1 MNEEVADNYVHSL
14 DIVNCKCTLMPQ
26 LENSTVQAG
35 AGAGSD
41 GNL

>member
-1 MNEEVADNYVHSL
+1 MNEEVADNYVHFL
-14 DIVNCKCTLMPQ
+14 NFVNCKFTLMPQ
-26 LENSTVQAG
+26 MENPTVQAG